1 MPALALVRP
10 ANRGQYRTCAA
21 AAQHLALTIP
31 LLCGLVGAPSG
42 AAPKE
47 LSAQSRFEQTYRAAQ
62 SLQVSFLETYEED
75 GRIVR
80 SEAGTAY
87 FRRPGRMRFEYA
99 APEKNVFLV
108 DGKTAWFY
116 VPTDHTATRVLAKES
131 SDWKTPLALLAGE
144 ARLSRICSHV
154 EPSVTEK
161 PITPDGEVLHCT
173 LKGSNTQ
180 DSGQVFLEI
189 APLSGQ
195 LMRVLIRDSGGVTV
209 DFHFKNWDFNPSL
222 PETLF
227 RFSPP
232 LGTAIVNGEL
242 PSGLAAAP

>member
-1 MPALALVRP
+1 MPAGAVVRP
-10 ANRGQYRTCAA
+10 ANPGKCRTRASVA
-21 AAQHLALTIP
+21 LLLALIIP
-31 LLCGLVGAPSG
+31 LLCGLLVAPSA

-47 LSAQSRFEQTYRAAQ
+47 PSAQSRFEQIYRAAQ
-62 SLQVSFLETYEED
+62 SLQVSFLETYEEN

-116 VPTDHTATRVLAKES
+116 VPADHTATRVLAKES

-154 EPSVTEK
+154 EPSAAEK
-161 PITPDGEVLHCT
+161 PITPDGQVLHCT
-173 LKGSNTQ
+173 LKGSGTQ
-180 DSGQVFLEI
+180 DSGRVFLEI

-209 DFHFKNWDFNPSL
+209 DFHFKNWDFNPPL

-227 RFSPP
+227 RFLPP

-242 PSGLAAAP
+242 PSAIAAVP